1 MSTNSQ
7 AELNAP
13 AAGGTL
19 IRAALHGAIKGIGGT
34 NSLER
39 CGMTKDDSV
48 SHPQQAGRIPQ

>member
-34 NSLER
+34 NPLEKSGFVR
-39 CGMTKDDSV
+39 DNIVHVIT
-48 SHPQQAGRIPQ
+48 AGYRLW